1 MKETLPPKQ
10 LCVVIG
16 WRRALVVALLVWW
29 CVDAA
34 FADGT
39 GSLDSFIEPLKN
51 GLNLIMVFGFI
62 AGCVMV
68 MTGFLN
74 AKRDEN
80 WKMTVIYGLGVAG
93 AVALMKSNT
102 DSRPRA
108 KSTGHAFGFEGN
120 LGMLVI
126 ISGMIS
132 VFILTLLL
140 NGENR
145 MPLFAKFLLALLPTV
160 LTTAYVVMGSMATE
174 A

>member
-1 MKETLPPKQ
+1 MKEELPPKQ

-29 CVDAA
+29 WADAA

-39 GSLDSFIEPLKN
+39 GSLDSFIGPLKN

-93 AVALMKSNT
+93 AVALMKS
-102 DSRPRA
+102 
-108 KSTGHAFGFEGN
+108 
-120 LGMLVI
+120 
-126 ISGMIS
+126 
-132 VFILTLLL
+132 
-140 NGENR
+140 
-145 MPLFAKFLLALLPTV
+145 LFAMFGGA
-160 LTTAYVVMGSMATE
+160 AGSAVTGF
-174 A
+174 

>member
-1 MKETLPPKQ
+1 MRRGLAPRQ
-10 LCVVIG
+10 LCAVIG

-39 GSLDSFIEPLKN
+39 ASLDSFIEPLKN

-93 AVALMKSNT
+93 AVALMKS
-102 DSRPRA
+102 
-108 KSTGHAFGFEGN
+108 
-120 LGMLVI
+120 
-126 ISGMIS
+126 
-132 VFILTLLL
+132 
-140 NGENR
+140 
-145 MPLFAKFLLALLPTV
+145 LFAMFGGA
-160 LTTAYVVMGSMATE
+160 AGSAVTGF
-174 A
+174 